1 MYIAFAAAHH
11 QHTNQIPAPMTLL
24 DSTQYNQNYQETIV
38 LSHNTLP
45 HQYCRSQSHPSS
57 NEMFVGDPKEYIQ
70 NNQFMQRP
78 YSFTDGEVKDFVEIQ
93 GEITCSETQNLYFYE
108 IKNSFVPFINRLK
121 YQKIVHILDISNLDI
136 CCKMKLLY
144 FIYRFTLIYDIK
156 IN

>member
-57 NEMFVGDPKEYIQ
+57 NEVFVGDPRDYIY
-70 NNQFMQRP
+70 NNPSLQRP
-78 YSFTDGEVKDFVEIQ
+78 YSFTDGEVKDFFDIQ
-93 GEITCSETQNLYFYE
+93 GEITCSETQHLYFHDT
-108 IKNSFVPFINRLK
+108 KNFFVLFRHHLQ
-121 YQKIVHILDISNLDI
+121 Y
-136 CCKMKLLY
+136 
-144 FIYRFTLIYDIK
+144 
-156 IN
+156 